1 MGNKNLIRL
10 VAPFNFHSGRIK
22 WFSQILVVT
31 EKIQLLKLSKPKT
44 LRIVHL
50 NLGREITSSQF
61 LSSFC
66 ICVWGGGAGDAKQV
80 GWKVDTG
87 LEILTALDSDWSVLQ
102 DMCFLIGREADF
114 GSCRLTAKMY
124 YQNPDDGTHRM
135 CSLSSDGW
143 HLLEYLS
150 NHY

>member
-1 MGNKNLIRL
+1 MR
-10 VAPFNFHSGRIK
+10 
-22 WFSQILVVT
+22 
-31 EKIQLLKLSKPKT
+31 
-44 LRIVHL
+44 
-50 NLGREITSSQF
+50 
-61 LSSFC
+61 
-66 ICVWGGGAGDAKQV
+66 GGGRGGQDAKQV

-114 GSCRLTAKMY
+114 GSCRLAAKMY

-135 CSLSSDGW
+135 YSLNSAGW

-150 NHY
+150 KHYKVETKKMPTKKDLDSCSKQSISLKT